1 LSTLATSDNVETQR
15 NGMVILVWVDT
26 NYNVSS
32 QIHTRRSPLQN
43 YETWGCVRVC
53 AFHICSPDTP
63 AFRFRRSIIALR
75 AGRNQRTRIQLH
87 LGEPVELLYKL
98 RSYGIPTENIPIT
111 WTGTIKTVY
120 LKNWMKLRK
129 AIEDDYGI
137 QRQIHQ
143 QLQRVGLPLSSSSN
157 MSNMANVAECPNSN
171 DVIFRQG
178 TSLYC
183 HPGNDRFRSLV
194 ESKVIQLRKNSNN
207 DDNKPDQ
214 DNNINIIKSNDA
226 STPISILISEIIDH
240 IITTDEGRVLVWTPN
255 HNNKKYSCW
264 CTITNEEQIYSKIEY
279 NVREYIRGGE
289 SSVATGAKPTQTTT
303 HFRAEKQKSNLQTNE
318 SSTSIFRMDC
328 SSNAPSLLSMAKSTN
343 ILPGSS
349 SNKSAKI
356 SSNSNSSDASS
367 SDDDSCIFFCR

>member
-1 LSTLATSDNVETQR
+1 MSTLATSDNVETQR

-214 DNNINIIKSNDA
+214 DNNIKS
-226 STPISILISEIIDH
+226 S
-240 IITTDEGRVLVWTPN
+240 G
-255 HNNKKYSCW
+255 
-264 CTITNEEQIYSKIEY
+264 
-279 NVREYIRGGE
+279 
-289 SSVATGAKPTQTTT
+289 
-303 HFRAEKQKSNLQTNE
+303 KQQQ
-318 SSTSIFRMDC
+318 
-328 SSNAPSLLSMAKSTN
+328 
-343 ILPGSS
+343 
-349 SNKSAKI
+349 
-356 SSNSNSSDASS
+356 
-367 SDDDSCIFFCR
+367 